1 MEQTNQHHGILQS
14 LLLLMELQ
22 LDHSPVIHTFPCTDI
37 LIGLCPCKGKKK
49 PKQTYTWEFSHWG
62 SGSIRIINAVSILA
76 ITLNKKNTCKFMVFI
91 KMIEKDCL

>member
-49 PKQTYTWEFSHWG
+49 Q
-62 SGSIRIINAVSILA
+62 
-76 ITLNKKNTCKFMVFI
+76 NKPIHENFLTEEVDLLELLMLYLF
-91 KMIEKDCL
+91 